1 MISSLDVHHSG
12 DHLVVGSLDRRMI
25 WFDLDLGE
33 MPYKTLKYHEKA
45 IRGVRFHQR
54 YPLMGSC
61 SDDGNVHIFHSMVYS
76 DLMRNPLV
84 IPVKVLRDAHK
95 ITKKIGVLD
104 MRRGLK
110 AKTIKPLPF
119 TKTHEFFIAHPTLQ
133 FTPPSS
139 ASAPPKAVEA

>member
-104 MRRGLK
+104 MVFHPK
-110 AKTIKPLPF
+110 MPWVF
-119 TKTHEFFIAHPTLQ
+119 TCGADGVIHM
-133 FTPPSS
+133 FTD
-139 ASAPPKAVEA
+139 V